1 MTSFSS
7 ATAIESAPGKAG
19 EREELQPDRGYGL
32 ATRLGVEALGSFLL
46 IFAGLG
52 IALFNGAGNQTSVPV
67 GFGFGLAL
75 MAALIAFGHI
85 SGGHF
90 NPVVSVASALA
101 GRIKWLHTLWYV
113 LAHVV
118 GGILA
123 GLILFLLLNIFPAVT
138 SGTGS
143 VTARTLFSSLSNG
156 YAEHSPSQIPL
167 AGALLIEVVA
177 TAVFAAVVLGAT
189 QARANRAL
197 SPVGIGLAYAVL
209 ITVALPLTNASLNP
223 ARSLATVFFAESWAP
238 GQLWLFWVAPLLGAA
253 LAGLVYRAFAAP
265 ENRSS
270 SSVVADG
277 GSDDRLDGRDDDE
290 AFDAPAG
297 PSHESAAGVPAVAP
311 VTAPAGGTPFGGTD
325 QTGRQR
331 AAGRTDAQD
340 FFDNPSSGS

>member
-1 MTSFSS
+1 MTFPSTASS
-7 ATAIESAPGKAG
+7 TGSVPVQPS
-19 EREELQPDRGYGL
+19 ERSSDRPDHGYGL

-90 NPVVSVASALA
+90 NPVISVAAALA
-101 GRIKWLHTLWYV
+101 GRIKWLDTLWYV

-118 GGILA
+118 GGLLA
-123 GLILFLLLNIFPAVT
+123 GLVLFLLLNIFPAVT

-143 VTARTLFSSLSNG
+143 VTAQTLFSSLSNG
-156 YAEHSPSQIPL
+156 FAEHSPSQIPL

-177 TAVFAAVVLGAT
+177 SAVFAAVFLGAT
-189 QARANRAL
+189 QSRANRTL

-238 GQLWLFWVAPLLGAA
+238 GQLWLFVVAPLLGAA

-265 ENRSS
+265 EHKVPSQAAEDGSELDREGELNRE
-270 SSVVADG
+270 G
-277 GSDDRLDGRDDDE
+277 ELDREGELGREGRVGNKLPD
-290 AFDAPAG
+290 AGKSNAPAG
-297 PSHESAAGVPAVAP
+297 
-311 VTAPAGGTPFGGTD
+311 
-325 QTGRQR
+325 QQR
-331 AAGRTDAQD
+331 PGRTDAQD